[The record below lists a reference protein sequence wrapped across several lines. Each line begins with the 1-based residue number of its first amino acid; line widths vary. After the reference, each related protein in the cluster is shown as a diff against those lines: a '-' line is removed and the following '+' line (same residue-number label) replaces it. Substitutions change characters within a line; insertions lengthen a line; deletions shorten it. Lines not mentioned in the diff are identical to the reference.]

1 MGAWEQKQIE
11 WTFGISIGLEVGRV
25 EAVGGMREEDHPCV
39 GRSCVPG
46 CVGSQRD
53 QKCNWQAKISRQQ
66 ESCLLALFGQF
77 TYKDF

>member
-39 GRSCVPG
+39 GRV
-46 CVGSQRD
+46 
-53 QKCNWQAKISRQQ
+53 
-66 ESCLLALFGQF
+66 CL
-77 TYKDF
+77 Y